1 MACNNPTKTE
11 QVKTADFIPS
21 TRVEALVHQL
31 TDSLGEA
38 HAFRVERGVKQ
49 VAGLWRE
56 TDGSEEDFVRFCL
69 ESFVAGEKE
78 LEQLYTTLERNFEV
92 IYGTSTR

>member
-1 MACNNPTKTE
+1 MKQLIKMALIALALGAMACNNPTKTE

-56 TDGSEEDFVRFCL
+56 TDGSEEDFVRFL
-69 ESFVAGEKE
+69 P
-78 LEQLYTTLERNFEV
+78 
-92 IYGTSTR
+92 